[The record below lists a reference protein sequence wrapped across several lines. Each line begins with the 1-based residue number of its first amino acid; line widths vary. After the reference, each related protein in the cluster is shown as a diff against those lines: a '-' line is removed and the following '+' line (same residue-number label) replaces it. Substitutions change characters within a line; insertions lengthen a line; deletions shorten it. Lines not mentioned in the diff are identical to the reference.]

1 VLSVKLLDEVIAS
14 LSYLSIYLPPLSL
27 SLLSQNSNL
36 KESTLGDGFEEIG
49 KSKKSDRQKYRNMI
63 VKVKIKDKVRVEP
76 KQFGK
81 SLKAVR
87 LLPDFF

>member
-1 VLSVKLLDEVIAS
+1 
-14 LSYLSIYLPPLSL
+14 
-27 SLLSQNSNL
+27 
-36 KESTLGDGFEEIG
+36 
-49 KSKKSDRQKYRNMI
+49 MI

-87 LLPDFF
+87 LLPDFFKPPNLF